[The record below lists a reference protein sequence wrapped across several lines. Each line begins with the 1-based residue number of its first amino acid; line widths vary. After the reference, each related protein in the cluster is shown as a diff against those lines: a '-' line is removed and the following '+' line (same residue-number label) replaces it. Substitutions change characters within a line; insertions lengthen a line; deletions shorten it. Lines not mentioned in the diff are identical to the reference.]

1 MGEDICNIMG
11 ITNAVNDIPAFG
23 DLVALENRDKMM
35 IIIGSSLYVLVL
47 L

>member
-35 IIIGSSLYVLVL
+35 IIGSSLYVLVL